1 MELSARSYLT
11 AGVALTTAAAIAFT
25 PVLPPTSAP
34 TLELPRVSVSEVHLA
49 AVINPADVEALVANL
64 HAAMSGVGATV
75 TSLVANADQTLTGAL
90 NSAVAVNDNVWDG
103 LIDAARGSAVL
114 VTLLRGLRS
123 ASSGGLSDLSATV
136 GSAGDAVTLTTGEL
150 TNLLT
155 STVTGSLATAL
166 QAVVR
171 VLNDP
176 LALSSYI
183 ALAAAPLGI
192 AGLALENGI
201 DAVRSLATNGVD
213 LVDTVVHG
221 VTAQID
227 NALTLVNTVIASG
240 RGLTD
245 VFIID
250 GVLTAV
256 QGIVS
261 APVSAVLA
269 GVNGISTTL
278 ANAATFT
285 VDKLADGAGSLV
297 RTWLGSG
304 TDPGALQ
311 NAANAI
317 GAQPLSP
324 AAYTKAISILVGAG
338 INSVQ
343 TVVGTASKFVSV
355 PFRVGAGLTNTAA
368 NVITE
373 FTSGLATAA
382 SGVLQAVGLPS
393 FVYGLPHAVATA
405 VNLAVQVAAKT
416 TAAALNTVAGLLDVG
431 TSIGSRLSL
440 PGTAA
445 TDTARTALSQATS
458 TPTALDSTPTSVT
471 LTAVSADGKAAHS
484 DRPELP
490 AVTEAQS
497 TQPGTQ
503 APTETLAQAQT
514 PENPVTPTVPASE
527 TGEIVTAVEN
537 EVPQAADSGAGSAA
551 VLPAPAAVADT
562 VGTEAAAATEATA
575 HSTPEAANHSPTDD
589 ASEAVSAPAQEAGA
603 AAKPRAADAKD
614 TEGKPKHAA
623 AENDPKAPATSAN
636 ATAKP
641 RHAAPDDGG
650 ASTAAASSTTSPSGS
665 KPKHAAPERS
675 GAATSANH
683 SSTASSSGTKANS
696 AKQASAAAS

>member
-11 AGVALTTAAAIAFT
+11 AGVALTAATAIAFT
-25 PVLPPTSAP
+25 PVLAPTSAP

-171 VLNDP
+171 TLNDP

-227 NALTLVNTVIASG
+227 NALTLVNSVIASG

-269 GVNGISTTL
+269 GVNGLSTTL
-278 ANAATFT
+278 ANGATFT

-317 GAQPLSP
+317 GAGPLSP

-355 PFRVGAGLTNTAA
+355 PFRVGAGLTNTTA

-440 PGTAA
+440 PGSAT

-458 TPTALDSTPTSVT
+458 TPTALGEATSVT
-471 LTAVSADGKAAHS
+471 LTAVSAAGNAARS
-484 DRPELP
+484 DRPELL

-497 TQPGTQ
+497 PQSGTQ
-503 APTETLAQAQT
+503 APAETPTQAQT
-514 PENPVTPTVPASE
+514 PENPATPAVPASE

-537 EVPQAADSGAGSAA
+537 ELPQAADSGAGTAA
-551 VLPAPAAVADT
+551 ALPTPAAVADDT
-562 VGTEAAAATEATA
+562 VGTEAAATTEATA
-575 HSTPEAANHSPTDD
+575 HSPAEAATHSPADD

-603 AAKPRAADAKD
+603 ASKPHAADAKD

-623 AENDPKAPATSAN
+623 AEDDPKAPATSGN
-636 ATAKP
+636 ATSKP
-641 RHAAPDDGG
+641 RHAAPDDGA
-650 ASTAAASSTTSPSGS
+650 ASTATSSSTTSPSGT
-665 KPKHAAPERS
+665 KPRHAAPERS
-675 GAATSANH
+675 GAATSAND
-683 SSTASSSGTKANS
+683 SSTSSSSGTKADS